1 MVVIETNSDLYFE
14 IRGKFLRDNPN
25 RWQKDLIEKRIESF
39 KTFIKEYGG
48 EINEDRI
55 DKNKMYGADSLGIIP
70 GISTIVFN
78 DEKMYTMFLLR
89 HT

>member
-1 MVVIETNSDLYFE
+1 MGIIETDSDLYFE

-25 RWQKDLIEKRIESF
+25 RWRRDRFEERITSF
-39 KTFIKEYGG
+39 KEFIEDNGG

-70 GISTIVFN
+70 GISIIVFK
-78 DEKMYTMFLLR
+78 DEKLYTMFLLR